1 MSTDHLKLVPEPNA
15 PPTDPLIGRVLDGR
29 YEIERVLGEGGMG
42 LVYKARH
49 VTLGKPLAIKVLKA
63 EVSKDQEIVQ
73 RFRQE
78 AQSATAIG
86 NHHIIDISD
95 FGALPDGSTYFV
107 MEFLDGISLTKA
119 IEPNKPLKSTRTI
132 HIAKQLCRAL
142 GAAHDVGI
150 VHRDLKPDNIY
161 LISRGGDK
169 DFVKV
174 LDFGIAKVGGQKSK
188 LTQVGQVFGT
198 PHYMSP
204 EQCAGTQ
211 VDKRTDIYALGV
223 IMYEMTSS
231 RVPFDADNLMGIL
244 TKHLYEEPVQP
255 HELPPPVDV
264 PPALEA
270 VIMKCLAKK
279 PDLRYQTMQEVLADL
294 ELVEQGLTPGAVVEG
309 VRRAT
314 QNNARGEA
322 RTDARIAARTD
333 RGARG
338 TTGNLTLDGT
348 QFELPRSK
356 PTGLIIGGVLGALV
370 LVGGIVFAI
379 SGGDEP
385 KAVVTPEPAAN
396 PAPATGAE
404 QPASAKTEPSAPV
417 LPEPPAIP
425 TPPPHSETAHADQ
438 TAAAETTVRVHIS
451 SSPEGAEVVGD
462 GALLGRTPFEVDR
475 PKRGEPALELTLK
488 FGGHKDSP
496 VRITSNTQEKLDIT
510 LEKKRAAGTASAPR
524 VTPAPVS
531 RPPEPVRQEEPHRP
545 RARPSTEVL
554 DPWN

>member
-1 MSTDHLKLVPEPNA
+1 MSSEHLKLVPA
-15 PPTDPLIGRVLDGR
+15 PPSGTTDTLIGQVLDGR
-29 YEIERVLGEGGMG
+29 YEIEKVLGEGGMG

-95 FGALPDGSTYFV
+95 FGVLSDGSTYFV
-107 MEFLDGISLTKA
+107 MEYLDGIALTRA
-119 IEPNKPLKSTRTI
+119 IEPGKPLKASRTI

-142 GAAHDVGI
+142 GAAHEVGI

-161 LISRGGDK
+161 LISRGGDR

-204 EQCAGTQ
+204 EQCAGTA
-211 VDKRTDIYALGV
+211 VDRRTDIYALGV
-223 IMYEMTSS
+223 IMYEMASS

-244 TKHLYEEPVQP
+244 TKHLYEEPVKP

-279 PDLRYQTMQEVLADL
+279 PDARYQTMQEVLADL
-294 ELVEQGLTPGAVVEG
+294 ELVEQGLTPAAVVEG
-309 VRRAT
+309 VRRAS
-314 QNNARGEA
+314 QASVRSE
-322 RTDARIAARTD
+322 AARSPN
-333 RGARG
+333 
-338 TTGNLTLDGT
+338 TGLTVDVGN
-348 QFELPRSK
+348 FELPKRK
-356 PTGLIIGGVLGALV
+356 GLGLALGGGVLALALV
-370 LVGGIVFAI
+370 GVGVFVTREETA
-379 SGGDEP
+379 P
-385 KAVVTPEPAAN
+385 VTPEPSAQASSASPLSASPSGPAATQPN
-396 PAPATGAE
+396 TSAAGAE
-404 QPASAKTEPSAPV
+404 PSV
-417 LPEPPAIP
+417 
-425 TPPPHSETAHADQ
+425 PPPVPAAEPKADPGAP
-438 TAAAETTVRVHIS
+438 AAAEAGATRVQIAS
-451 SSPEGAEVVGD
+451 TPSGAEVYSD
-462 GALLGRTPFEVDR
+462 GVLLGRTPFEIVR
-475 PKRGEPALELTLK
+475 PERGEPALDLVLK
-488 FGGHKDSP
+488 AAGHKELA
-496 VRITSNTQEKLDIT
+496 V
-510 LEKKRAAGTASAPR
+510 R
-524 VTPAPVS
+524 VTPYTQEELAVTLERKRTGSAPAPHVS
-531 RPPEPVRQEEPHRP
+531 APPPAKPSEPPKQEEPRRP
-545 RARPSTEVL
+545 RVRPSTEVL